1 MTTEKDAIL
10 PKDVSYN
17 KPEIIY
23 GQMWHDDG
31 KRRNFY
37 LKTSHVTNLKSYMH
51 KCGMTTEKDA
61 TFT

>member
-1 MTTEKDAIL
+1 
-10 PKDVSYN
+10 
-17 KPEIIY
+17 
-23 GQMWHDDG
+23 MWHDDG

-37 LKTSHVTNLKSYMH
+37 LKTSHVTNLKSYMD